1 MELWIPITI
10 AAAFLQNVRSALQ
23 KQLKQHLSTTGAT
36 FVRFGFGFP
45 IAVAYVIF
53 LHYGTDAPLPD
64 MHARFW
70 GYAMTGGMAQIFATL
85 LLVYLF
91 GLRNFAVGT
100 AYSKTE
106 PLQAAIFGAVILGDV
121 TSTGA
126 TIAILIGLAGV
137 VVIST
142 AHAPRTAGGL
152 MTSLVGR
159 SALIGLASGTC
170 FGLAAVFYRAA
181 SLSIAGHG
189 TGHGTGDG
197 SPGFLMQAGFT
208 LLCVTGFQS
217 VVMAGYMRFREPGQ
231 ITATLGQWRTAAMVG
246 VAGVCASIGWFT
258 AMTIQNV
265 AYVRALGQIE
275 LIFTFV
281 ASYFFFKEKIK
292 KAEVIGAILIAA
304 CIVILLMD
312 RT

>member
-23 KQLKQHLSTTGAT
+23 KHLRGHLSTTGAT
-36 FVRFGFGFP
+36 FVRFGYGFP
-45 IAVAYVIF
+45 VAVVYVAF
-53 LHYGTDAPLPD
+53 LHYGMHAPLPFL
-64 MHARFW
+64 HATFW
-70 GYAMTGGMAQIFATL
+70 GYAVVGGLAQIFATL

-121 TSTGA
+121 TSMTA
-126 TIAILIGLAGV
+126 TLAILIGLVGV
-137 VVIST
+137 IVIST
-142 AHAPRTAGGL
+142 AHAPKTVGGL
-152 MTSLVGR
+152 AASLLGR
-159 SALIGLASGTC
+159 SALIGLASAAC
-170 FGLAAVFYRAA
+170 FGLASVCYRAA
-181 SLSIAGHG
+181 SLSIA
-189 TGHGTGDG
+189 GDG

-217 VVMAGYMRFREPGQ
+217 VAMMLYMRIREPGQ
-231 ITATLGQWRTAAMVG
+231 LKATLGQWKTASMVG
-246 VAGVCASIGWFT
+246 LSGVCASIGWFT

-281 ASYFFFKEKIK
+281 ASYFFFREKITR
-292 KAEVIGAILIAA
+292 AEVLGVILIAL
-304 CIVILLMD
+304 CIVILLMEKS
-312 RT
+312 

>member
-23 KQLKQHLSTTGAT
+23 KHLTGHLSTTGAT
-36 FVRFGFGFP
+36 FVRFGYGFP
-45 IAVAYVIF
+45 VAVAYVLF
-53 LHYGTDAPLPD
+53 LHYGTDAPWPAL
-64 MHARFW
+64 HARFC
-70 GYAMTGGMAQIFATL
+70 GFAMGGGISQILATFM
-85 LLVYLF
+85 LVHLF
-91 GLRNFAVGT
+91 SLRNFAVGT

-121 TSTGA
+121 TSFGA
-126 TIAILIGLAGV
+126 TMAILVGLAGV
-137 VVIST
+137 VVISV
-142 AHAPRTAGGL
+142 AHAPRTAGGFASSL
-152 MTSLVGR
+152 TSRG
-159 SALIGLASGTC
+159 ALIGLASGAC
-170 FGLAAVFYRAA
+170 FGLSAVLYRAA
-181 SLSIAGHG
+181 SLSIA
-189 TGHGTGDG
+189 GDG

-217 VVMAGYMRFREPGQ
+217 VIMTAYMWLREPGQ
-231 ITATLGQWRTAAMVG
+231 ITAVLDQWRMGALVG
-246 VAGVCASIGWFT
+246 LAGVLGSMGWFT

-281 ASYFFFKEKIK
+281 ASYFFFREKIN
-292 KAEVIGAILIAA
+292 KAEVAGVILIAA

-312 RT
+312 RI